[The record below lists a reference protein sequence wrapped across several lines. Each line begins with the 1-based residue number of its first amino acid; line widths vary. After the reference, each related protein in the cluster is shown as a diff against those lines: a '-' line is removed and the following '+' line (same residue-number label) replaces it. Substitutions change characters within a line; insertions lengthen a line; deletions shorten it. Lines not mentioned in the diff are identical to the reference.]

1 MGFFSLPII
10 GNSLLFPTILTSLI
24 VGFVFLILS
33 EKRRVSGGEARSDS
47 KSPAKDASLTGADPK
62 PREKE
67 EGADADVDGEGVER
81 TGSDSGVK
89 GESSSC
95 SSGSEEEAGD
105 KKAKSKRK
113 RKHSCEGAKAC
124 SSKKTVSDVVVWTSE
139 GEQSKGCVDEFTSG
153 FATGGLNCST
163 CLLLDESR
171 LSFSFLEGG
180 PSTLNLFMLTSME
193 SCEEL
198 INTLRQHT
206 RNDEEERAQ
215 FIYSIACL
223 AETST
228 GPLLATAHRLNDEL
242 AEKGGNE
249 WLPVACISSSEQK
262 LEDQEVFSPQKYTTK
277 VLNKVKKISKKCC
290 GTSCGTKKSV
300 DIEDLA
306 ASLLPSI
313 TPVKT

>member
-1 MGFFSLPII
+1 MREAAHQATMGFFSLPII

-47 KSPAKDASLTGADPK
+47 KSPAKDASFTGADPK

-67 EGADADVDGEGVER
+67 EGADADVDSEGVER

-139 GEQSKGCVDEFTSG
+139 GEQSKV
-153 FATGGLNCST
+153 L
-163 CLLLDESR
+163 ESR
-171 LSFSFLEGG
+171 RWFVPFKNMLSFLVFSFL
-180 PSTLNLFMLTSME
+180 SLF
-193 SCEEL
+193 
-198 INTLRQHT
+198 T
-206 RNDEEERAQ
+206 R
-215 FIYSIACL
+215 
-223 AETST
+223 
-228 GPLLATAHRLNDEL
+228 
-242 AEKGGNE
+242 
-249 WLPVACISSSEQK
+249 
-262 LEDQEVFSPQKYTTK
+262 
-277 VLNKVKKISKKCC
+277 
-290 GTSCGTKKSV
+290 
-300 DIEDLA
+300 
-306 ASLLPSI
+306 SLLLPLPLNTYFS
-313 TPVKT
+313 